1 MATIQDTTGW
11 RPLAEPPPQIQ
22 PDASRPERT
31 LLDVFADTVA
41 RHPRHTAIDAPDGAL
56 TYAEL
61 ANTVD
66 RVAQQLTAMG
76 VGPGE
81 RVAVRMPSGDWRLYA
96 GILGVLHAGAAYV
109 PIDAD
114 DPPARAQTILEQAD
128 VCGVL
133 EGELAFTAQHARPV
147 PLETEHGPRGQQT
160 HGTIGQ
166 RLRSRLSRAS
176 TLTVARPGTIARSDT
191 DTDTVTRPRSARPDD
206 DAWIIFTSGSTGRPK
221 GVAISH
227 RSATAFIQAEAR
239 LWTVSPEDRVLG
251 GLSVAFDASCEEMWL
266 AWANGAAL
274 VPAPR
279 ALVRAGVDLGAWLA
293 EREVSVVSTV
303 PTLASLWSSD
313 ALASVRLV
321 ILGGEACP
329 AELGWRLAE
338 QCEVW
343 NTYGPTEATVVST
356 AARIR
361 PGDPITIGWPL
372 HGWQAAVVDDRGS
385 PVPYGEPGE
394 LAIGGVGL
402 GRYLDAEL
410 DATRY
415 APLPALGWPRAYR
428 SGDIVTETIEGY
440 SFVGRRDHQVKLGGR
455 RLELG
460 EIEARLSAVPGVR
473 ASAAAVHRSAAG
485 NDVLVGYVVVER
497 GKAGKH
503 SVGKQ
508 DQAGTNEQAGE
519 NGQASGQDQVGEQGQ
534 VGGLDPSDIRAQLAE
549 HLPDGILPLIVVLP
563 ELPTTRSGKVDRG
576 ALPWPIAQPAQ
587 PGVSTAA
594 PSPTTAG
601 IGELSETETWL
612 AERLSDQ
619 LGPVAIAPETDMFEL
634 GASSIAVAKLVSALR
649 ERYPAIAVSDVYEHR
664 TLRALATRLDELA
677 PSAAPEA
684 DAEDASHRGLQLR
697 VGAAQLAGLL
707 VLTALASIQWVIVV
721 LAYGNIEPADGLPY
735 VPWPVLVGAW
745 LLLASPFARVAIAAG
760 ARRVL
765 LPRGLTPGRY
775 PRNSS
780 LTARVWLLE
789 RLGEQCHIA
798 RLAGTPWAA
807 RYARLIGVDVGPGAR
822 LASMPTLTSLV
833 HIGAGATVESEVDM
847 RGWWL
852 DGQELVVGEVW
863 IAENASVGAR
873 TLLAPGTRIGASAE
887 IEPGS
892 VVEGHVP
899 TGEHWGGNPARRL
912 SETPTAGADWPTGAP
927 APTSALRA
935 RTWRL
940 MYTAGLLWE
949 GVLALLALGSA
960 IGLLALL
967 GAPAPTL
974 SSSLVT
980 LVGEAAVFVCV
991 STVVLALTVA
1001 LTLRVVWRWVKPGWY
1016 GQDGPQA
1023 WAMWFSGELQESAGG
1038 ALFPLYASLYT
1049 RAWLRLMGI
1058 RVGRRTEISTSTG
1071 LTPLVSF
1078 GELSQATDDIAFC
1091 AARARGGWL
1100 HLEPIAIGDRTFLG
1114 PGAVLREG
1122 TRLGD
1127 RTLVGALTLAP
1138 RQAVAGSSWFGVPA
1152 LELPRVAECGETART
1167 IEPPLR
1173 LVLARATMDLLR
1185 IVGPNTISVTIG
1197 LLDFL
1202 VLALICTRL
1211 GIGAMVALA
1220 PIAMLASGIV
1230 SAALAVALKWIVM
1243 GRYRPG
1249 RHPLWSGFVWRD
1261 ELINSAHEQLAGEWL
1276 LRFAIGMPLMS
1287 LYLRAMGARVG
1298 RGVWFETTA
1307 VTEFDLVHLH
1317 DGAAINR
1324 GACLMTHVF
1333 HDRLLSIGP
1342 TDIGAGATLAPTSAV
1357 LPDTVLGPG
1366 TTIAPHAVV
1375 LRGERLPARTRWQ
1388 GSPVVSA

>member
-1 MATIQDTTGW
+1 MATTQDTTGW
-11 RPLAEPPPQIQ
+11 RPLAEPEPQIQ

-31 LLDVFADTVA
+31 LLDIFADTLA
-41 RHPRHTAIDAPDGAL
+41 RHPRHTAIDAPDGTL

-61 ANTVD
+61 ATTVD

-81 RVAVRMPSGDWRLYA
+81 RVAVRMPSGGWRLYA

-133 EGELAFTAQHARPV
+133 EGELAFTPRYARPV
-147 PLETEHGPRGQQT
+147 P
-160 HGTIGQ
+160 
-166 RLRSRLSRAS
+166 
-176 TLTVARPGTIARSDT
+176 RSDT
-191 DTDTVTRPRSARPDD
+191 DTDTVTRPRSAHPDD
-206 DAWIIFTSGSTGRPK
+206 DAWIIFTSGSTGEPK

-303 PTLASLWSSD
+303 PTLASLWGPDS
-313 ALASVRLV
+313 LASVRLV

-372 HGWQAAVVDDRGS
+372 HGWQAAVVDEHGS

-402 GRYLDAEL
+402 GRYLDSEL

-455 RLELG
+455 RIELG

-485 NDVLVGYVVVER
+485 NDVLVGYVVGECSQ
-497 GKAGKH
+497 AGKD
-503 SVGKQ
+503 S
-508 DQAGTNEQAGE
+508 
-519 NGQASGQDQVGEQGQ
+519 VGEQDQ
-534 VGGLDPSDIRAQLAE
+534 TGGLDPSDIRAQLAE
-549 HLPDGILPLIVVLP
+549 HLPDGILPLIVALP

-576 ALPWPIAQPAQ
+576 ALPWPVAQRAQPAQ

-594 PSPTTAG
+594 PSPTAG
-601 IGELSETETWL
+601 GDGQLSETETWL
-612 AERLSDQ
+612 AECLSDQ

-649 ERYPAIAVSDVYEHR
+649 ERYPAIAVSDVYEQR
-664 TLRALATRLDELA
+664 TLRALAARMDELA
-677 PSAAPEA
+677 PSVAPEA
-684 DAEDASHRGLQLR
+684 EREDARHRRLQLR

-735 VPWPVLVGAW
+735 VPWPLLVGAW
-745 LLLASPFARVAIAAG
+745 LLLASPLARVAIAAG
-760 ARRVL
+760 ARRAL
-765 LPRGLTPGRY
+765 LPRGLAPGRY
-775 PRNSS
+775 PRNS
-780 LTARVWLLE
+780 LLMARVWLLE

-807 RYARLIGVDVGPGAR
+807 RYARLIGVDVGAGAR

-873 TLLAPGTRIGASAE
+873 TLLAPGARIGAGAE

-892 VVEGHVP
+892 VVEAHVP
-899 TGEHWGGNPARRL
+899 AGEHWGGNPARRL
-912 SETPTAGADWPTGAP
+912 SETPTAGAGWPTSAP
-927 APTSALRA
+927 APTSARRA

-940 MYTAGLLWE
+940 MYTAGLVWE
-949 GVLALLALGSA
+949 GVLALVALGAA

-974 SSSLVT
+974 SSSLAT

-991 STVVLALTVA
+991 STLLLALTVA

-1016 GQDGPQA
+1016 GEDGPQA

-1091 AARARGGWL
+1091 TARARGGWL
-1100 HLEPIAIGDRTFLG
+1100 HLEQIAIGDRTFLG

-1138 RQAVAGSSWFGVPA
+1138 RQALAGSSWFGVPA
-1152 LELPRVAECGETART
+1152 LELPRVADCGETART

-1220 PIAMLASGIV
+1220 PVAMLASGIV

-1276 LRFAIGMPLMS
+1276 LRFAIGTPLMS

-1298 RGVWFETTA
+1298 RGVWCETTA

-1333 HDRLLSIGP
+1333 HDRLLRIGP

-1366 TTIAPHAVV
+1366 TTIGPHAVV
-1375 LRGERLPARTRWQ
+1375 LRGERLPAHTRWR

>member
-1 MATIQDTTGW
+1 MATTQDTTGW
-11 RPLAEPPPQIQ
+11 RPLAEPEPQIQ

-31 LLDVFADTVA
+31 LLDIFADTLA
-41 RHPRHTAIDAPDGAL
+41 RHPRHTAIDAPDGTL

-61 ANTVD
+61 ATTVD

-81 RVAVRMPSGDWRLYA
+81 RVAVRMPSGGWRLYA

-133 EGELAFTAQHARPV
+133 EGELAFTPRYARPV
-147 PLETEHGPRGQQT
+147 P
-160 HGTIGQ
+160 
-166 RLRSRLSRAS
+166 
-176 TLTVARPGTIARSDT
+176 RSDT

-206 DAWIIFTSGSTGRPK
+206 DAWIIFTSGSTGQPK

-303 PTLASLWSSD
+303 PTLASLWGPD

-372 HGWQAAVVDDRGS
+372 HGWQAAVIDEHGL
-385 PVPYGEPGE
+385 PAAYGEQGE

-455 RLELG
+455 RIELG

-485 NDVLVGYVVVER
+485 NDVLVGYVVGECSQ
-497 GKAGKH
+497 AGKD
-503 SVGKQ
+503 S
-508 DQAGTNEQAGE
+508 
-519 NGQASGQDQVGEQGQ
+519 VGEQDQ
-534 VGGLDPSDIRAQLAE
+534 TGGLDPSDIRAQLAE
-549 HLPDGILPLIVVLP
+549 HLPDGILPLIVALP

-587 PGVSTAA
+587 PGACTAA
-594 PSPTTAG
+594 PGPAAG
-601 IGELSETETWL
+601 GVGELSETETWL

-649 ERYPAIAVSDVYEHR
+649 ERYPTIAVSDVYEHR
-664 TLRALATRLDELA
+664 TLRALAARMDELA

-684 DAEDASHRGLQLR
+684 EGEDARHRGLQLR

-735 VPWPVLVGAW
+735 VPWPLLVGAW
-745 LLLASPFARVAIAAG
+745 LLLASPLARVAIAAG
-760 ARRVL
+760 ARRAL
-765 LPRGLTPGRY
+765 LPRGLAPGRY

-780 LTARVWLLE
+780 LMARVWLLE

-807 RYARLIGVDVGPGAR
+807 RYARLIGVDVGAGAR

-833 HIGAGATVESEVDM
+833 HIGAGATVENEVDM
-847 RGWWL
+847 RGWWI

-873 TLLAPGTRIGASAE
+873 TLLAPGARIGAGAE

-892 VVEGHVP
+892 VVEAHVP
-899 TGEHWGGNPARRL
+899 AGEHWGGNPARRL

-927 APTSALRA
+927 APTSARRA

-949 GVLALLALGSA
+949 GVLALVALGAA

-974 SSSLVT
+974 SSSLAT

-991 STVVLALTVA
+991 STLVLALTVA

-1016 GQDGPQA
+1016 GEDGPQA

-1138 RQAVAGSSWFGVPA
+1138 RRALTGSSWFGVPA
-1152 LELPRVAECGETART
+1152 LELPRAAECGETART

-1220 PIAMLASGIV
+1220 PAAMLASGIV

-1276 LRFAIGMPLMS
+1276 LRFAIGTPLMS
-1287 LYLRAMGARVG
+1287 AYLRAMGARVG
-1298 RGVWFETTA
+1298 RGVWCETTA

-1333 HDRLLSIGP
+1333 HDRLLRIGP

-1366 TTIAPHAVV
+1366 TTIGPHAVV
-1375 LRGERLPARTRWQ
+1375 LRGERLPARTRWR
-1388 GSPVVSA
+1388 GSPVVSE